1 MTDRQLSSPSGVSSA
16 GAPSPRSPRPGA
28 AAGPV
33 VWDIGVRV
41 FHWALVADVLG
52 LWLTARAED
61 FDLHFKLGYLALGL
75 LLFRLIWG
83 VVGGD
88 TARFAAFI
96 KGPGAVLAH
105 LGHLLRPGPLPPHR
119 GHNPAGGWA
128 VVALLL
134 AVLAQVATGLCAVDA
149 DGMNEGSLAA
159 RVGDAGAKVARRL
172 HHANFTL
179 LEGVVLLHV
188 TAIVLY
194 LLLKREN
201 LLYPMITGR
210 AFRGR
215 AFEDAGKGAAPSAGA
230 TMSPGV
236 LVPRLLAAILAAA
249 GLVGLLLWLA

>member
-1 MTDRQLSSPSGVSSA
+1 MPDGQSSPRTGV
-16 GAPSPRSPRPGA
+16 
-28 AAGPV
+28 PV
-33 VWDIGVRV
+33 GEPVEPKVWDIGVRV
-41 FHWALVADVLG
+41 FHWTLVADVLG
-52 LWLTARAED
+52 LWLTARAEN

-88 TARFAAFI
+88 TARFATFI

-119 GHNPAGGWA
+119 GHNAAGGWA

-149 DGMNEGSLAA
+149 DGMNEGPLAA

-210 AFRGR
+210 AFPGLAFRGR
-215 AFEDAGKGAAPSAGA
+215 AFRGRAFRGAGKGAAAA
-230 TMSPGV
+230 AAMMSPGV
-236 LVPRLLAAILAAA
+236 LVPRLLAAVLAAA

>member
-1 MTDRQLSSPSGVSSA
+1 MPDRD
-16 GAPSPRSPRPGA
+16 
-28 AAGPV
+28 AGPAPV
-33 VWDIGVRV
+33 IWDAGVRV

-52 LWLTARAED
+52 LWLSARAED

-83 VVGGD
+83 VVGSD
-88 TARFAAFI
+88 TARFATFI

-105 LGHLLRPGPLPPHR
+105 LGHLVRPGPLPPHR

-134 AVLAQVATGLCAVDA
+134 VVLAQVATGLCAVDA
-149 DGMNEGSLAA
+149 DGMNEGPLAA
-159 RVGDAGAKVARRL
+159 RVGDAGAKIARRL

-179 LEGVVLLHV
+179 LEGVALLHV
-188 TAIVLY
+188 TAILIY

-210 AFRGR
+210 ALRGT
-215 AFEDAGKGAAPSAGA
+215 GAMPSPTGVVPAPGA
-230 TMSPGV
+230 LVVRLVAAV
-236 LVPRLLAAILAAA
+236 LTAVGMVAA
-249 GLVGLLLWLA
+249 LLWLA